1 MEGGGDTCKLYF
13 FLVLFFPPSLVSAVC
28 FTGSGPCQ
36 ECWICIEKLKS
47 RARELCC
54 LSSDFCLVFSLLP
67 VPVKSALLA
76 GVGHILMA
84 QLEPLFP
91 CTDGGWY

>member
-1 MEGGGDTCKLYF
+1 MRHLQT
-13 FLVLFFPPSLVSAVC
+13 VLFFGIIFPPSLVSAVC
-28 FTGSGPCQ
+28 FIGSGPCQ